1 MNLFDIASSALTILI
16 SLGITGWIIRTL
28 LLQILQDG
36 YGHRPLPRSHLTEE
50 ETRFQ
55 QLQRLS

>member
-1 MNLFDIASSALTILI
+1 MTFIDIASTALTILF
-16 SLGITGWIIRTL
+16 SLSITGWIIRTL

-55 QLQRLS
+55 QLRRLS